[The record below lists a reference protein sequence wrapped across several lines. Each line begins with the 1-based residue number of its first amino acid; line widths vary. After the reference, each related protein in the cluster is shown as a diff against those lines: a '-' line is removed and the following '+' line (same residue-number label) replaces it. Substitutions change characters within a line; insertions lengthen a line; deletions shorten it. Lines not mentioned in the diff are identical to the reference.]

1 MTATRSPRDP
11 APPAQEIRFLRAGDG
26 VRLAYAVHGAG
37 PPLVNVACWLSH
49 LQFDWESPVWRHL
62 LEDLGSFSTLVRYDE
77 RGSGLS
83 DWQIADYSLDARVN
97 DLESVVDQLGFGR
110 VALLGMS
117 QGGPVAIAYAARHP
131 ERVSHLI
138 LLGTQDRGPLTA
150 RLPAEHGRVRDHA
163 QPDPNRV
170 GTREPGLP

>member
-11 APPAQEIRFLRAGDG
+11 ARPAQEIRFLRAGDG
-26 VRLAYAVHGAG
+26 VRLAYAVHGEG

-62 LEDLGSFSTLVRYDE
+62 LEDLGSFTTLVRYDE

-97 DLESVVDQLGFGR
+97 DL
-110 VALLGMS
+110 
-117 QGGPVAIAYAARHP
+117 
-131 ERVSHLI
+131 
-138 LLGTQDRGPLTA
+138 
-150 RLPAEHGRVRDHA
+150 
-163 QPDPNRV
+163 
-170 GTREPGLP
+170 